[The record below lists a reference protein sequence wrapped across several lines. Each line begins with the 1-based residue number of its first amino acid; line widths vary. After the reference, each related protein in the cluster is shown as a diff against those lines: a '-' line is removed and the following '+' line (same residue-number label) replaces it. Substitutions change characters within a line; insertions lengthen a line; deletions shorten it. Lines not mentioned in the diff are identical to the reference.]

1 MLRPWTPRGKPV
13 IANSGQWLTRLA
25 SRVPGL
31 RGWSP
36 GFAKGPGASR
46 VSRLGRTTHGRGTER
61 QQAAGV
67 PGPRS
72 PGACQPAAMRAR
84 ACSWV
89 ARKSASDAA
98 LRSAVWARIASLAS
112 ASVPSSSIEIQP

>member
-13 IANSGQWLTRLA
+13 IANSGQWLTWLA

-46 VSRLGRTTHGRGTER
+46 VSRLGRTTRGRGPSGGKLP
-61 QQAAGV
+61 AN
-67 PGPRS
+67 PGHDRPGRVSLPR
-72 PGACQPAAMRAR
+72 
-84 ACSWV
+84 
-89 ARKSASDAA
+89 
-98 LRSAVWARIASLAS
+98 
-112 ASVPSSSIEIQP
+112 